1 MKDTRPIVIARGIEK
16 FYGKGDN
23 QVRVLSSVDLEVRKG
38 EMIAVVGAS
47 GAGKSTLL
55 YILGALTAPNAG
67 SVQIEQFDIAK
78 LSALDLA
85 RFRNT
90 SIGFVFQFHHLLPEF
105 TALENTEMPLL
116 VGGLD
121 RREAQRRASEVLER
135 VDLGH
140 RQQHRPGEL
149 SGGEQQRVALAR
161 ALVRQPLILLAD
173 EPTGNLDGKTGD
185 RVLQVLKGI
194 HVQDT
199 LTSIIVTHNER
210 VAAECDRVL
219 HLRDGKVCSE

>member
-1 MKDTRPIVIARGIEK
+1 MSEARPILIARGIEK
-16 FYGKGDN
+16 SYGAAEN
-23 QVRVLSSVDLEVRKG
+23 QLQVLLGVDLEVCKG
-38 EMIAVVGAS
+38 EMLAITGAS
-47 GAGKSTLL
+47 GSGKSTLL
-55 YILGALTAPNAG
+55 YILGALTPMTAG
-67 SVQIEQFDIAK
+67 SLEIGQFDIRK

-85 RFRNT
+85 RFRND

-140 RQQHRPGEL
+140 RQHHRPGEL

-161 ALVRQPLILLAD
+161 ALVQHPLLLLAD

-194 HVQDT
+194 HVLEK

-219 HLRDGKVCSE
+219 HLRDGKLHSI